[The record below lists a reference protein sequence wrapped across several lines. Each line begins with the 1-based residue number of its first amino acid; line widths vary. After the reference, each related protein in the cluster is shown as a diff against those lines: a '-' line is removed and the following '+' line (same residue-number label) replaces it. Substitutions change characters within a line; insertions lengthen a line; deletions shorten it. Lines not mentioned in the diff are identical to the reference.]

1 MGQNWWWV
9 VLVVLVVVA
18 LLAVA
23 ALRARG
29 RRAATTSPSDV
40 EIAAAAA
47 GGAAGAVGAA
57 AVVASH
63 THGPPAGTAEAA
75 TAAGPDVEPEQCDEE
90 ARAETPV
97 EEEGTAEAGPAEVD
111 PPEAVHPPTGRAPEP
126 ADSALAALD
135 SGLVGRAS
143 TFGASAAA
151 VSAAVTR
158 PGPHP
163 GSVLPAPDGDPPS
176 PDYPVKANEGSR
188 RYHTPDSPY
197 YVRTRGDVWFRT
209 AQDAQAAGFTA
220 WDARR

>member
-1 MGQNWWWV
+1 VGQNWWWV
-9 VLVVLVVVA
+9 VLVILVVVA
-18 LLAVA
+18 VLAVA

-29 RRAATTSPSDV
+29 GRAATPPSDV

-57 AVVASH
+57 AVVATHS
-63 THGPPAGTAEAA
+63 HGPPAGTAD
-75 TAAGPDVEPEQCDEE
+75 TAGPDGDVDPEPPDDE
-90 ARAETPV
+90 ARTGTPS
-97 EEEGTAEAGPAEVD
+97 
-111 PPEAVHPPTGRAPEP
+111 EAVHPPTPRVPQP

-135 SGLVGRAS
+135 SGLVGRES
-143 TFGASAAA
+143 TFGAAAAA

-163 GSVLPAPDGDPPS
+163 GSVLPAADGDAPS
-176 PDYPVKANEGSR
+176 PDYPVKANEGSH

-220 WDARR
+220 WNARR